1 MVSPIDLFFKMGD
14 KATRGDPNRQQDF
27 MYYML
32 WILFLAFA
40 AMFIA
45 NLVQFIKYLN
55 VDDLIWAVIGFA
67 IASLQ
72 YFNLKQMYELKKI
85 RDKPKPEDKLMSPD
99 DMLKLFKEKEVQDNV
114 RKESKDRDSSK

>member
-40 AMFIA
+40 AMFVA
-45 NLVQFIKYLN
+45 NLVQFLTYWM
-55 VDDLIWAVIGFA
+55 VDDLIWSVIGFA
-67 IASLQ
+67 IGSLQ

-85 RDKPKPEDKLMSPD
+85 RDKPKVIDKLMTPEE
-99 DMLKLFKEKEVQDNV
+99 MLKLFKEKEVQDNV
-114 RKESKDRDSSK
+114 RTKS